1 MRIGQV
7 LAKKLTADGAVSAGP
22 GKVWAVT
29 VISDGANAGSVV
41 LKDGG
46 ATGAEM
52 WRIDVPAT
60 AGATE
65 TVTFP
70 RGLSFETSIYADL
83 TNVAAVYVAYT

>member
-1 MRIGQV
+1 M
-7 LAKKLTADGAVSAGP
+7 LAQICSRKLTGDGAVSAGP

-29 VISDGANAGSVV
+29 VISDGVNAGSVI

-46 ATGAEM
+46 ATGTEM

-65 TVTFP
+65 SVSFP
-70 RGLSFETSIYADL
+70 MGLSFETSIYADL
-83 TNVAAVYVAYT
+83 TNVAAVFVAYS